1 MVRVTEIYPTGF
13 ACNSYLVTADSKT
26 AVMIDAGQR
35 GIMEDVAETKL
46 KVTYVLLT
54 HGHFDHI
61 GGCVAM
67 KRAGALIGCHED
79 EADIINNYNLASE
92 FGAAVKTFTPDFVFR
107 GGTLE
112 LDGMKIKIIHTPGHT
127 KGSVSF
133 VIENNLFTGD
143 TLFKGNIG
151 RTDFA
156 TGSQVDI
163 ENSIRKLYALKGD
176 YTVYAGHDAPTTLE
190 WERKH
195 NFYVRES

>member
-67 KRAGALIGCHED
+67 KRAARL
-79 EADIINNYNLASE
+79 
-92 FGAAVKTFTPDFVFR
+92 
-107 GGTLE
+107 
-112 LDGMKIKIIHTPGHT
+112 
-127 KGSVSF
+127 
-133 VIENNLFTGD
+133 
-143 TLFKGNIG
+143 
-151 RTDFA
+151 
-156 TGSQVDI
+156 
-163 ENSIRKLYALKGD
+163 
-176 YTVYAGHDAPTTLE
+176 
-190 WERKH
+190 
-195 NFYVRES
+195 